1 MRFIIHRNQN
11 LKSSV
16 DTYNLGKIMLYYL
29 DEKIH
34 LSGIGEY
41 NYFLAEFHEKLDL
54 MVKLNILIDWSL
66 NEEKERYQNAMAT
79 IKAYPKIKNK
89 DSKLIVNYNKLKK
102 ALEVIFNHAVTERFY
117 YMNEAY
123 DLQTFKDLIDY
134 KNINFYHNTELQ
146 SIYNNPI
153 VTPVTTILSLQL
165 PDEEGECPILFL
177 TNENNNGEPNLD
189 LTVFLPNAIEAEAM
203 DNSYLIDVFQAPA
216 IVRIP
221 ATMMKSMA
229 YAFSKKSKPFNE
241 KLHQWA
247 KICYD
252 NPDTPSGLT
261 FFREQVVPLIEENKQ
276 IGFDCKVGKELL
288 TSTIPGNF
296 GFLQFGE
303 MPVEKIWELMLANG
317 NCTEEEYQELLQL
330 KETQSPQYNRRW
342 PVVFLREEGKQK
354 IRDEEELAKI
364 PTTRKT
370 LDID

>member
-1 MRFIIHRNQN
+1 MRFIIHRYLN
-11 LKSSV
+11 LKSSA
-16 DTYNLGKIMLYYL
+16 DSYNLGKVMLYYL
-29 DEKIH
+29 NEKIH

-41 NYFLAEFHEKLDL
+41 NYFLIEFHEKLDI
-54 MVKLNILIDWSL
+54 MIKLKILIDWSL
-66 NEEKERYQNAMAT
+66 NEEKERYQDAMASL
-79 IKAYPKIKNK
+79 KAYPKIKNK

-102 ALEVIFNHAVTERFY
+102 ALEIIFDHALVERY
-117 YMNEAY
+117 YHMNDAY
-123 DLQTFKDLIDY
+123 DLQTFKDLVDY
-134 KNINFYHNTELQ
+134 KTINFYHNTELQ
-146 SIYNNPI
+146 SIYSNAI
-153 VTPVTTILSLQL
+153 VTPVTAILSLQL
-165 PDEEGECPILFL
+165 PEEDGECPILYL
-177 TNENNNGEPNLD
+177 TNENNDGKTNLD
-189 LTVFLPNAIEAEAM
+189 LTVFLPDATEAEAM
-203 DNSYLIDVFQAPA
+203 HNSYLTDVFRAPA

-221 ATMMKSMA
+221 AAMMKSMA
-229 YAFSKKSKPFNE
+229 SAFSKKSKPFNE

-261 FFREQVVPLIEENKQ
+261 FFREQIVPLIEETKQ

-303 MPVEKIWELMLANG
+303 MPVEKIWELMRANE
-317 NCTEEEYQELLQL
+317 NCTEEDYQELLQL
-330 KETQSPQYNRRW
+330 KETQSPKYNRRW
-342 PVVFLREEGKQK
+342 PVVFFREEGKQK